1 MLAINLGLH
10 AWNGDVGRVVFSE
23 APFLLLLRGNL
34 REEQNWFS
42 NLSNGDEIKE
52 L

>member
-1 MLAINLGLH
+1 MH
-10 AWNGDVGRVVFSE
+10 GDVGRGVFSE
-23 APFLLLLRGNL
+23 APFLLLLLLRGNL
-34 REEQNWFS
+34 HEEQNWFS